1 MNLANLPVRLLDTP
15 DTLCASLCSHSQYAT
30 YLECPAS
37 LLTGVTSAGSSAS
50 VNRVKSLGTS
60 HIKILPSSEP
70 EAMIRSLK
78 GCQSVS
84 NTTAVCP
91 RKRGTTSGIFPFS
104 FSGITANA
112 PPPPDSQL
120 TARYSGLTETK
131 LVSQA
136 FLLMWRLS

>member
-1 MNLANLPVRLLDTP
+1 MDLADLPVRLLDAP
-15 DTLCASLCSHSQYAT
+15 HAVPASLCQCAT

-50 VNRVKSLGTS
+50 VKRVKSLGTS

-70 EAMIRSLK
+70 EAMMRSLK

-91 RKRGTTSGIFPFS
+91 RKRGMTSGIFPFS
-104 FSGITANA
+104 FSGMTANA

-120 TARYSGLTETK
+120 TERYSGLT
-131 LVSQA
+131 
-136 FLLMWRLS
+136 